1 MRLLTLNGDEIS
13 TELERMEKESKALKD
28 DVLRTCWYMRGA
40 ISYDDAMLLSEQDR
54 EIINKIIK
62 DNLETTEKTRLP
74 FF

>member
-1 MRLLTLNGDEIS
+1 MRLLTLNADEIS
-13 TELERMEKESKALKD
+13 TELEKMEKESKALKD

-54 EIINKIIK
+54 ELINKIIK